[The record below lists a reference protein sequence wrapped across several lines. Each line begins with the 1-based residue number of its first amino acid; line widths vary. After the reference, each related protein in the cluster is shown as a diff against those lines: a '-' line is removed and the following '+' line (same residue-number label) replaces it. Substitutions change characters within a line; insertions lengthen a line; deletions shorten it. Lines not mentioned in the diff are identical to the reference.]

1 MSSVL
6 LRGRLGHA
14 ALHRAF
20 SLCARRATA
29 WSELSSGSLEVS
41 LGGRPV
47 RLAVGELARFAD
59 GSATA
64 QDGDTAVLVT
74 AVSRARSGPAPGFLP
89 LTVDYRQKTAAAG
102 RIPTN
107 FLRRELGPSEQ
118 EILTSRLIDRSLRS
132 QFPAGYAADTQITCN
147 LLAVDGERLPD
158 VLCVNAASAAL
169 ACSDIPWG
177 GPIGAVRVGWADG
190 QVLLNPGRRE
200 LAESQLNL
208 IVTAGPKNTVVMLEA
223 SADNILQQDFMHA
236 IKVGVK
242 EAQNIVR
249 GVQEL
254 AEKHGRKKREF
265 AQPAVD
271 AELEDSVRVLCETRL
286 EAILTDPR
294 HDKISRDEAVSA
306 VRADLLEKLR
316 ADAGAGGGGAE
327 RHSAATDA
335 FNQQFRA
342 LFRRLA
348 LERDTRC
355 DGRAPDELRDISC
368 RVGLHAPLHGSALFQ
383 RGQTQVMCTLTL
395 DSAEAALK
403 SDLMSVITQGVKPKN
418 FMLHYEFPPYATNET
433 GRPGGL
439 GRRELGHGALAER
452 ALRAVV
458 PEPFPFALRLT
469 AEVLESN
476 GSSSMASV
484 CAGSLALMDAGVP
497 TSSAVAGVAIG
508 MVSQPDPAAPEKL
521 GDYRLLTDILGIED
535 YCGDMDFKLACIHTG
550 ITALQADFKLPG
562 LPLPVIMEAVGAGRE
577 ATKQILD
584 IMGRTLPQPRAGRN
598 SNWPVTE
605 QLTVPAHKR
614 ARLVGPGGAHLK
626 RLLAE
631 TGVQVT
637 PSDDS
642 TFTVFAPSPAALE
655 EGPPGARQAAAGH
668 RRARVRVW
676 RRVHGQGD
684 RAAGGRGAG
693 TAASALGCGFGAQQ
707 SAGRQAGATSQ
718 RAGHRRGGRDPGEV
732 LRQGPGQRS
741 RAALEEGAD
750 GAGWRPGA
758 ELPAEGCREG
768 SVTRGSIDALCVCA
782 NSGPLA
788 GEYAMEW
795 ESDSFKTF

>member
-1 MSSVL
+1 MSL
-6 LRGRLGHA
+6 LWLRWRLGRA
-14 ALHRAF
+14 ALRRAF
-20 SLCARRATA
+20 SCCARRPAA
-29 WSELSSGSLEVS
+29 WSELSSGSVEVS

-74 AVSRARSGPAPGFLP
+74 AVSRPRPGPAPGFLP
-89 LTVDYRQKTAAAG
+89 LTVDYRQKAAAAG

-118 EILTSRLIDRSLRS
+118 EILTSRLIDRSLRA

-177 GPIGAVRVGWADG
+177 GPVGAVRVGWADG
-190 QVLLNPGRRE
+190 EALLNPGRRE
-200 LAESQLNL
+200 LASSQLNL
-208 IVTAGPKNTVVMLEA
+208 VVTAGPRNTVVMLEA
-223 SADNILQQDFMHA
+223 SADNILQTDFMHA
-236 IKVGVK
+236 IKLGVK
-242 EAQNIVR
+242 EAQNVVR

-254 AEKHGRKKREF
+254 AQKHGRPKREF
-265 AQPAVD
+265 TIPTVD
-271 AELEDSVRVLCETRL
+271 DELEDSVRMLCETRL

-306 VRADLLEKLR
+306 VRTDVLEKLR
-316 ADAGAGGGGAE
+316 ADSVSSGGGGSE
-327 RHSAATDA
+327 RHAAATDA
-335 FNQQFRA
+335 FNRQFRA

-348 LERDTRC
+348 LERSTRC

-383 RGQTQVMCTLTL
+383 RGQTQVMSTLTL

-403 SDLMSVITQGVKPKN
+403 SDLMSVITQGIKPKN

-497 TSSAVAGVAIG
+497 TTSAVAGVAIG
-508 MVSQPDPAAPEKL
+508 MVSRPDPESADRPGE
-521 GDYRLLTDILGIED
+521 YRLLTDILGIED
-535 YCGDMDFKLACIHTG
+535 YCGDMDFKLACTHSG
-550 ITALQADFKLPG
+550 VTALQADFKLPG
-562 LPLPVIMEAVGAGRE
+562 MPLPIIMEAILAGRE
-577 ATKQILD
+577 ATKKILA
-584 IMGRTLPQPRAGRN
+584 IMGRTLAQPRVKGK

-605 QLTVPAHKR
+605 QLTVPPHKR
-614 ARLVGPGGAHLK
+614 SRLVGPGGVHLK

-637 PSDDS
+637 PFDDS
-642 TFTVFAPSPAALE
+642 TYTVFAPSPAALE
-655 EGPPGARQAAAGH
+655 EGRKELERLLEDTAEPEFEFGAVYQAVVVELRESGAVVQLHPRSAPVLVH
-668 RRARVRVW
+668 NSQLDARPVR
-676 RRVHGQGD
+676 HP
-684 RAAGGRGAG
+684 
-693 TAASALGCGFGAQQ
+693 SALGINVGDELQVKYF
-707 SAGRQAGATSQ
+707 
-718 RAGHRRGGRDPGEV
+718 GRDPVSGHVRLSRKV
-732 LRQGPGQRS
+732 LMAPASGRVRNLQPKDVEK
-741 RAALEEGAD
+741 AA
-750 GAGWRPGA
+750 
-758 ELPAEGCREG
+758 
-768 SVTRGSIDALCVCA
+768 
-782 NSGPLA
+782 
-788 GEYAMEW
+788 
-795 ESDSFKTF
+795 